1 MCIRDR
7 LISFYKYKVL
17 NTKNKSYQCVCM
29 LLCECKVVDISAGA
43 SVVVVLSVCVCLER
57 LMKMFKMIRLIAAK
71 VTVVLLAIPS

>member
-1 MCIRDR
+1 M
-7 LISFYKYKVL
+7 L

-43 SVVVVLSVCVCLER
+43 SVVVVLSLCVCLER